1 MRERGRRKEVE
12 VKREAG
18 RVREERMD
26 GGTKGAR
33 EAGEKSAWSMQRSS
47 MKCRDI
53 EPV

>member
-12 VKREAG
+12 VRRVAG

-33 EAGEKSAWSMQRSS
+33 GAGEKSAGSMQRSS
-47 MKCRDI
+47 MKCKDS